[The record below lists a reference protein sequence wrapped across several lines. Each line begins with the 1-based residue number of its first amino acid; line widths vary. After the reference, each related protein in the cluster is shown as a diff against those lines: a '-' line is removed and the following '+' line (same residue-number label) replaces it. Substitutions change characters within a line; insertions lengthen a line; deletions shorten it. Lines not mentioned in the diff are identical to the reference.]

1 MQRNPLKFKALRLI
15 IKEGGGI
22 ELLKELHVMHL
33 SIETPWFLKFYI
45 SSFFKPK

>member
-22 ELLKELHVMHL
+22 ELLKELH
-33 SIETPWFLKFYI
+33 I
-45 SSFFKPK
+45 SFKPYRLIKWQM